1 MADEVREE
9 RVDRLVGDPAALRGR
24 DQGEADLG
32 DATLLVDPDVDIA
45 DEFAVQLYRDLVMA
59 AGRDVGEA
67 LVGSDQSPR
76 PGLRVGQVPVL
87 QRVDVGIISVCRERL
102 DVLLPDE
109 AQHQSIG
116 PHREGTAGL
125 DIAHRLRV
133 LPKCSAG
140 QPNFVTPARR
150 PWPAMTTSCRRPAE
164 MCMKCYICA
173 HADHCF
179 AGPAQPHCHRP

>member
-1 MADEVREE
+1 
-9 RVDRLVGDPAALRGR
+9 
-24 DQGEADLG
+24 
-32 DATLLVDPDVDIA
+32 VDPDVDIA

-133 LPKCSAG
+133 LPKWSAG

-150 PWPAMTTSCRRPAE
+150 PWQAVGLHDARHDEQRCGGARRSDGRGASKRRVSATTGSSCSATSSSSRPSPFSPRALAE
-164 MCMKCYICA
+164 LPT
-173 HADHCF
+173 
-179 AGPAQPHCHRP
+179 AG